1 VTKCVNGQG
10 GQVLSQVL
18 QGASLAFDYICV
30 MQSTACIL
38 VVDDHRE
45 IRELVS
51 RALAKEG
58 FRVSTAA
65 DGRVMHKALADGASM
80 TRMSCTC

>member
-1 VTKCVNGQG
+1 M
-10 GQVLSQVL
+10 
-18 QGASLAFDYICV
+18 FDYICV
-30 MQSTACIL
+30 MQSAACIL

-65 DGRVMHKALADGASM
+65 DGREWGAQIDSGDPLASRAHGQPPAQRAGGQVDNPTVAVSM
-80 TRMSCTC
+80 